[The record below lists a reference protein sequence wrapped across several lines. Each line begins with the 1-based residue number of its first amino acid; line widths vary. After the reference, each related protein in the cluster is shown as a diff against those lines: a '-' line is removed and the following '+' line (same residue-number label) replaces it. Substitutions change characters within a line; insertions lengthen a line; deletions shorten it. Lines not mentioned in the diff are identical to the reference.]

1 VRVLLTIKH
10 GYGVTVGDTHHAAN
24 ERFCTGGVQANQQ
37 QASGE
42 CFEQHSYPPGS
53 DFIEVRSMADMT
65 LFRQYIDLADQM
77 IANSTKDDIAETA
90 RLLAMNLAHYQS
102 KFGDMPLEETLAV
115 LNVDR
120 PNESQLHLLVSG
132 MENLVGV
139 LGMVREGGPGKT
151 ACLTPHDSA
160 YHRNASVAG
169 WRRHQRDR
177 TLAWA
182 REPGDNASLR

>member
-1 VRVLLTIKH
+1 
-10 GYGVTVGDTHHAAN
+10 
-24 ERFCTGGVQANQQ
+24 
-37 QASGE
+37 
-42 CFEQHSYPPGS
+42 
-53 DFIEVRSMADMT
+53 MADMT

-115 LNVDR
+115 LNADR

-139 LGMVREGGPGKT
+139 LSMVREGG
-151 ACLTPHDSA
+151 L
-160 YHRNASVAG
+160 
-169 WRRHQRDR
+169 
-177 TLAWA
+177 
-182 REPGDNASLR
+182 GDDVEVIH

>member
-1 VRVLLTIKH
+1 
-10 GYGVTVGDTHHAAN
+10 
-24 ERFCTGGVQANQQ
+24 VQEKQQ

-42 CFEQHSYPPGS
+42 YFEQHGYPPES
-53 DFIEVRSMADMT
+53 DYFEVRSMADMT

-139 LGMVREGGPGKT
+139 LGMVREGG
-151 ACLTPHDSA
+151 L
-160 YHRNASVAG
+160 
-169 WRRHQRDR
+169 
-177 TLAWA
+177 
-182 REPGDNASLR
+182 GDDVEVIH